1 MHGRCLLTA
10 PWRGDRCPRAEKQ
23 QQKKQKAK
31 TFANNQQK
39 GKAKKNAGRWA

>member
-1 MHGRCLLTA
+1 MPADIAMVG
-10 PWRGDRCPRAEKQ
+10 WQMSKAEKQ

-31 TFANNQQK
+31 AFASNQQK